1 MLKLENDKLK
11 RNVELEVSSPVVHPE
26 EKRKRDAG
34 ISKLLVKRETR
45 VGLDEHE
52 HRERQPI
59 VYEKD
64 RDTASHISEN
74 SQIER
79 TEIEWLENRLI
90 TLERLLQ
97 EREQSKDQY
106 SEKSYRVDELER
118 KEAHLKNLEKE
129 LNGKEEEIRN
139 TLKLERPREEI
150 KQTESELKKE
160 ETALKSGFTPYY
172 KPYVNRFSGV
182 DPVPKSESSFEK

>member
-1 MLKLENDKLK
+1 MLKLENDKFK

-26 EKRKRDAG
+26 EKRERDAG
-34 ISKLLVKRETR
+34 ISKLLVKRETG
-45 VGLDEHE
+45 VGLDEHK

-59 VYEKD
+59 VYETD

-79 TEIEWLENRLI
+79 TEIKWLENRLI
-90 TLERLLQ
+90 TLDRLLQ

-118 KEAHLKNLEKE
+118 KEAYLKNLEKRAE
-129 LNGKEEEIRN
+129 QERGRNKKYFEIRKA
-139 TLKLERPREEI
+139 TRRDKTDRIRAKERR
-150 KQTESELKKE
+150 
-160 ETALKSGFTPYY
+160 
-172 KPYVNRFSGV
+172 N
-182 DPVPKSESSFEK
+182 SS